1 MAKIAKKYENEFLQ
15 PYTEEEFQ
23 LHDIDRD
30 WKIHFETIHSQ
41 NMMLVRRAVRF
52 LAYRNGTEETPP
64 ESLGALLA
72 PGFDVSRNQMGG
84 ALALL
89 RNLMLATDSAAVPC
103 PTIVTFAS
111 RSFMT
116 LIQQLKSILSSR
128 HLLEMERTGRRVYR
142 YLAGFDEP
150 PADPVRHQ
158 EEIKELFASFE
169 KSAHLYSGELCAF
182 EAEFCHRKQENTQAE
197 KAPCAVRRRRVQ
209 HFTDAQREYVLFV
222 WKRAQDDG
230 RVLKYCVRSRPTKAA
245 AFLVYVRELKRID
258 ICDVET
264 FCKCLKSAV
273 NRRNYRAGQ
282 SIQDC

>member
-15 PYTEEEFQ
+15 PYTEEEFR

-30 WKIHFETIHSQ
+30 WKIYFETIHSQ
-41 NMMLVRRAVRF
+41 NMMLIRRAVRF
-52 LAYRNGTEETPP
+52 LAYRNGTEAQPP

-89 RNLMLATDSAAVPC
+89 RDLMLATDSAAAPC
-103 PTIVTFAS
+103 PAIVTFAS

-116 LIQQLKSILSSR
+116 LIQQLKSILPSR

-142 YLAGFDEP
+142 HLAGLDEP
-150 PADPVRHQ
+150 PVDPVRHQ

-182 EAEFCHRKQENTQAE
+182 EAEFRHRKEE
-197 KAPCAVRRRRVQ
+197 KAAAEEAPRAVRRTRAQR
-209 HFTDAQREYVLFV
+209 FTDAQRNYAHFV
-222 WKRAQDDG
+222 WERAQDDG

-245 AFLVYVRELKRID
+245 AFLVYARELKRIN

-273 NRRNYRAGQ
+273 NKRDYRAGQ
-282 SIQDC
+282 SDRDC